1 MNNPTIYTLIAITV
15 GSTIISSLQYY
26 FLQLMGESAVF
37 QSRKNLIIQFLK
49 LPIYLDSIGT
59 VFVAAVLGPF
69 YGMLPNLLSGL
80 LMGMTVDIYSLY
92 YAPVG
97 ILLGFVTG
105 LVYRKFQ
112 PKKWQ
117 IFPAALVITLPS
129 TIISSCITAFLFGG
143 ITSSGSTVLVQLLA
157 KTPLGMVGSCFV
169 VQFITDYIDRVLCI
183 AVAAVL
189 ITALRKSMKE
199 NFA

>member
-1 MNNPTIYTLIAITV
+1 MKTEKINVQKICLIAFAICINFV
-15 GSTIISSLQYY
+15 GGQIAL
-26 FLQLMGESAVF
+26 
-37 QSRKNLIIQFLK
+37 FLK

-59 VFVAAVLGPF
+59 VFIASILGPF
-69 YGMLPNLLSGL
+69 YGMLPSGL

-97 ILLGFVTG
+97 IVLGFVTG

-117 IFPAALVITLPS
+117 IFPAAVAITLPS
-129 TIISSCITAFLFGG
+129 TLISSCITAFLFGG
-143 ITSSGSTVLVQLLA
+143 ITSSGSSILVQLLS

-169 VQFITDYIDRVLCI
+169 VQFVTDYIDRVLCL
-183 AVAAVL
+183 ALAAVM
-189 ITALRKSMKE
+189 IGALRKNMKE
-199 NFA
+199 SFIR

>member
-1 MNNPTIYTLIAITV
+1 M
-15 GSTIISSLQYY
+15 
-26 FLQLMGESAVF
+26 
-37 QSRKNLIIQFLK
+37 QSLK
-49 LPIYLDSIGT
+49 LRVWVIFIFRQPHQIVSGY
-59 VFVAAVLGPF
+59 AVK
-69 YGMLPNLLSGL
+69 
-80 LMGMTVDIYSLY
+80 I
-92 YAPVG
+92 
-97 ILLGFVTG
+97 
-105 LVYRKFQ
+105 RQ

>member
-1 MNNPTIYTLIAITV
+1 MKTEKINVQKICLIAFAICINFV
-15 GSTIISSLQYY
+15 GGQIAL
-26 FLQLMGESAVF
+26 
-37 QSRKNLIIQFLK
+37 FLK

-59 VFVAAVLGPF
+59 VFIASILGPF
-69 YGMLPNLLSGL
+69 YGMLPNLISGL

-97 ILLGFVTG
+97 IV

-117 IFPAALVITLPS
+117 IFPAAVAITLPS
-129 TIISSCITAFLFGG
+129 TLISSCITAFLFGG
-143 ITSSGSTVLVQLLA
+143 ITSSGSSILVQLLS

-169 VQFITDYIDRVLCI
+169 VQFVTDYIDRVLCL
-183 AVAAVL
+183 ALAAVM
-189 ITALRKSMKE
+189 IGALRKNMKE
-199 NFA
+199 SFIR

>member
-1 MNNPTIYTLIAITV
+1 MKTEKISVQKICMIAFAICINFV
-15 GSTIISSLQYY
+15 GGQIAL
-26 FLQLMGESAVF
+26 
-37 QSRKNLIIQFLK
+37 FLK

-117 IFPAALVITLPS
+117 IFPA
-129 TIISSCITAFLFGG
+129 FLFGG

>member
-1 MNNPTIYTLIAITV
+1 MKKTSTYRVSTYKICIVAFAICINLVGGQIA
-15 GSTIISSLQYY
+15 L
-26 FLQLMGESAVF
+26 
-37 QSRKNLIIQFLK
+37 FLK

-80 LMGMTVDIYSLY
+80 LMGMSVDIYSLY

-112 PKKWQ
+112 QKKWQ